1 MTRAVPVGS
10 RLIRIRSK
18 KKHSPNENISLM
30 GSRIAAIEYHFP
42 PKKITNQDLSE
53 AFPDYDFSKFE
64 KKVGIVNR
72 YVVEGNTTAL
82 DLAQAACLKLL
93 TTVDKS
99 DIDFVLYCTQSPT
112 YYLPT
117 TACILQQRLG
127 LPTTCGAF
135 DFNLGC
141 SGFTYGLGM
150 AKGLI
155 ESGQAAKVLLVTAE
169 TYTRYIHPKDK
180 SNKAIFGD
188 AAAATLVVHSETD
201 DIGPF
206 LYGTNGAGAEH
217 LIIKNGCSLPYNPEA
232 TEQVYGSDNVF
243 TDNHL
248 YMNGPEIFTFTA
260 EVIPGFVR
268 EVLEK
273 YRLQQGDID
282 QYIFH
287 QANSFMLNHIRKQ
300 LDIPQDRFYID
311 LADGG
316 NTVSSTIPIALKR
329 YLEQHPGNGPR
340 RIMLV
345 GFGVGLSWSGGV
357 ITI

>member
-1 MTRAVPVGS
+1 
-10 RLIRIRSK
+10 
-18 KKHSPNENISLM
+18 M
-30 GSRIAAIEYHFP
+30 GSRIAAIAYHFP
-42 PKKITNQDLSE
+42 PKRITNQDLQ
-53 AFPDYDFSKFE
+53 AKFPDYDFSKFE

-72 YVVEGNTTAL
+72 YAVEGTTTAL
-82 DLAQAACLKLL
+82 DLAEEACLKLFE
-93 TTVDKS
+93 TVDRN
-99 DIDFVLYCTQSPT
+99 DVDFVLYCTQSPE
-112 YYLPT
+112 YHLPT

-127 LPTTCGAF
+127 LPVTCGAF

-155 ESGQAAKVLLVTAE
+155 DSGQAEKVLLVTAE
-169 TYTRYIHPKDK
+169 TYTRYLHPKDK
-180 SNKAIFGD
+180 SNQAIFGD
-188 AAAATLVVHSETD
+188 AAAATLIVRSD
-201 DIGPF
+201 SDGIGPF
-206 LYGTNGAGAEH
+206 VFGTNGAGAEH
-217 LIIKNGCSLPYNPEA
+217 LIIKNGCSLPYNPDA
-232 TEQVYGSDNVF
+232 AEQVYGSENVF

-268 EVLEK
+268 DVLNK
-273 YRLQQGDID
+273 YQLQQEDID
-282 QYIFH
+282 QYILH

-300 LDIPQDRFYID
+300 LGIPQDRFYID

-329 YLEQHPGNGPR
+329 YLEQQPGNGPR
-340 RIMLV
+340 KIMLV